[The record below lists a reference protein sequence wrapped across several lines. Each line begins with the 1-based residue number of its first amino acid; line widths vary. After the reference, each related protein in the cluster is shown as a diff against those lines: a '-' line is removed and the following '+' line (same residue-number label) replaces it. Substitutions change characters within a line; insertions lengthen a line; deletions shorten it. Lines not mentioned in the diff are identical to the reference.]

1 MTGKAVSA
9 APLSAQ
15 AGSSWLGRLALPLIL
30 AGSLAARLWYSSI
43 TPFSYD
49 ETHNLM
55 IGALAREGYAP
66 YREIYSVIAPF
77 ALLTMRAGVTLWGT
91 THFVRTPLILYGL
104 AGVAALYYLVWRHS
118 TRDKVLAASLAAIF
132 FSFNPHFFF
141 VSTSINL
148 EAGALGLGLVA
159 VALVE
164 QYRSRPAS
172 ARSAW
177 WLLAAGIVFGL
188 STTFKVFVP
197 FVPAVIALQLLLT
210 LTADRGYSLR
220 NPGTYA
226 ELVKLGL
233 VCLAGVLLVL
243 AAMLLLFDRPSMLEQ
258 VLGSRF
264 VLREAI
270 ETDEAGVNIAEA
282 LSGGDLLQY
291 APLLLGALLG
301 GYAAW
306 RQRLTHTA
314 IWPLW
319 FLLAA
324 AFLLSHDPVRPRHTV
339 IILPPLA
346 ALSGIGVA
354 YLSATL
360 RQARPRLARWLNPVI
375 VAALLL
381 WAVLAPIPLVEAE
394 SFIEKHPVRQAAIDF
409 VQQTTAPGDC
419 IISKENRLHFMAGRL
434 STPHL
439 SLISTARLFSGLLP
453 ATDIAREIVQHE
465 CPVLIYTD
473 TFDRLIPDL
482 RQELDGLYALKL
494 TLVDPREPDYP
505 LEVYAVKRDTQS
517 PPGSLLGAVAEY
529 RLGDDIVFKGYSL
542 SAGPWQ
548 PGQTVH
554 LSATWQALA
563 QIDRDYKVFLHLVD
577 SQGSA
582 VTMFDH
588 YPFTLHEEYLAADVE
603 LNAAYQTGPASLPG
617 HYPATGMIPT
627 SLWIPGETLVETVAL
642 TLPADLP
649 PGDYTLALGLYDENS
664 MERLPVTGAPDA
676 PQGLP
681 HNQITL
687 GPVQVRGG

>member
-1 MTGKAVSA
+1 MTGSAVSA
-9 APLSAQ
+9 APLPAQ
-15 AGSSWLGRLALPLIL
+15 AGSIWLGRLALPLIL
-30 AGSLAARLWYSSI
+30 AGSLAARLWYSSL

-55 IGALAREGYAP
+55 IGALARAGYAP

-77 ALLTMRAGVTLWGT
+77 ALLTMRAGVTLWDT

-118 TRDKVLAASLAAIF
+118 ARHKVLAASLAAVF

-172 ARSAW
+172 ARSVL

-197 FVPAVIALQLLLT
+197 FVPAIIALQLLLA
-210 LTADRGYSLR
+210 LTVDRGYSLR
-220 NPGTYA
+220 NLRTYV

-233 VCLAGVLLVL
+233 IALAGVLLVL
-243 AAMLLLFDRPSMLEQ
+243 VVLLLLFDRPSMLEQ

-282 LSGGDLLQY
+282 LSGQDLLQY
-291 APLLLGALLG
+291 VPLLLGALLG
-301 GYAAW
+301 LVAAW
-306 RQRLTHTA
+306 RQRLVHA
-314 IWPLW
+314 SIWPLW
-319 FLLAA
+319 FVLAV

-339 IILPPLA
+339 MILPPLA
-346 ALSGIGVA
+346 ALSGIGVS
-354 YLSATL
+354 YLAATL
-360 RQARPRLARWLNPVI
+360 RQGRPGLARWLNPALVTG
-375 VAALLL
+375 LLL
-381 WAVLAPIPLVEAE
+381 WAVLAPIPLVETE

-419 IISKENRLHFMAGRL
+419 IISKENRLHFLAGRL

-453 ATDIAREIVQHE
+453 AADIAREVVQHE
-465 CPVLIYTD
+465 CPVLVYTD

-505 LEVYAVKRDTQS
+505 LEVHAVKQDTQS
-517 PPGSLLGAVAEY
+517 PPPVAAEY
-529 RLGDDIVFKGYSL
+529 RLGDAIAFRGYGL

-554 LSATWQALA
+554 LSAYWQALG
-563 QIDRDYKVFLHLVD
+563 QVDRDYKVFVHLVD
-577 SQGSA
+577 SQGNGVA
-582 VTMFDH
+582 MFDH
-588 YPFTLHEEYLAADVE
+588 YPFTLRQEYLAADIE
-603 LNAAYQTGPASLPG
+603 LNAAYLAGPAPLPG

-627 SLWIPGETLVETVAL
+627 SLWVPGETLVETVAL
-642 TLPADLP
+642 SLPADLP

-664 MERLPVTGAPDA
+664 MERLLVTGAPDA
-676 PQGLP
+676 PRGLP
-681 HNQITL
+681 YNQITL
-687 GPVQVRGG
+687 GPVQVEGG